1 MKKGQRPAD
10 AAAKFTDEHE
20 IYQMLAN
27 KEPSGSYLVS
37 KSGMWHGGIHITDT
51 GAGTQLDLN
60 QGVRCIA
67 DGHVIAYRVNRA
79 YPVSQVPASSNQPA
93 SQALYSTGFALVRH
107 TMEFPKG
114 KTFTFYSV
122 YMHLQ
127 AYDDYERDVGKSKP
141 SYWSTQFKV
150 TEHARDKPEV
160 SRTGSA
166 ADPGQQG
173 LTVRATPR
181 GGQRGGHAMAILPQG
196 ACVSIGEQ
204 QHGWGKI
211 TDVHGAQLYAPQA
224 GGVPPSTAVSGWIF
238 LGNENGGPL
247 VQAFMPDDTFD
258 RVVVT
263 ASTLDSAGDASAQ
276 GIPIKAGDLIGHL
289 GRYDSLNAGSSA
301 TRMAHIEAFCDDSV
315 QTFIDQ
321 SRTWIGAHGAH
332 KDDWTPLGLS
342 AEPTILRIDT
352 QTKLFHDA
360 EREGASAPMT
370 GVVQRWSLGELA
382 RDRNK
387 QHVEQNADR
396 TGRKVNWWRVGSAD
410 PRGQAIE
417 GWVREEAFAGGRV
430 TREFAQ
436 TWVDFSC
443 IDDAHDPAH
452 SMFATTQAWV
462 DYAGH
467 ANVPH
472 AKSLTKLSPMMRT
485 IYRVLFPQGDGSGA
499 ADDMCVSYAGESG
512 HYPWLMQRASRLIVK
527 HESEWAN
534 PDKWKQLY
542 AEIERVAGRTPQY
555 DEEQKRI
562 EKLVWWDEVK
572 AKVSGFP
579 GSDVFHINPIGLVA
593 NFEASNGCSCGCCYV
608 DKFKVSRWS
617 GQTVHYGP
625 VYWGGVSLEA
635 SPAMRCL
642 LSNGQMTQS
651 EHRILV
657 AMSKNEGKMDSV
669 QAYDSEIFTAGACQ
683 KTVNIRGAGEF
694 PIQVAEFKQEN
705 GAAYKRLFADC
716 GWSVEDTGSKSPIAT
731 MFYSDESLTGGTLI
745 TGRELYS
752 LVRTGCNAKAF
763 GHVVSNKPLASI
775 VNAVIDNEFQEKQV
789 KDFVRRLRL
798 VISIIPTGFTSTIG
812 DFCRNDLGRALA
824 LDQHV
829 NRPGNVADD
838 FGRALSDFFHAN
850 SSVANDPAKW
860 GAQHTAHEAALT
872 AAYAARRRMNDN
884 NTRYASLSGALSQ

>member
-1 MKKGQRPAD
+1 MPRSAPPDTKVKQISFGFPFLKKGQRPAD

-20 IYQMLAN
+20 VYQMLAN

-114 KTFTFYSV
+114 KIFTFYSV

-141 SYWSTQFKV
+141 LYWSTQFKV

-224 GGVPPSTAVSGWIF
+224 GGVPPSTAVGGWIF

-263 ASTLDSAGDASAQ
+263 ASTLDSAGDSSAQ
-276 GIPIKAGDLIGHL
+276 GTPIKAGDLIGHL

-342 AEPTILRIDT
+342 VEPTILRIDT

-467 ANVPH
+467 ANVPD

-572 AKVSGFP
+572 AKVPGFP

-593 NFEASNGCSCGCCYV
+593 NFFEGACACKGAELHIEALGRIAPQAGAAKLQEYLPALNKAFADFSLDTCITRAH
-608 DKFKVSRWS
+608 FIAQMLTES
-617 GQTVHYGP
+617 GQFRYTKELGTERKIYDPWRGRGLIQLTHKENYDLYGNYVHEDFT
-625 VYWGGVSLEA
+625 SSAAAMAKLETA
-635 SPAMRCL
+635 PHAM
-642 LSNGQMTQS
+642 LSAAWYYS
-651 EHRILV
+651 IHAAL
-657 AMSKNEGKMDSV
+657 
-669 QAYDSEIFTAGACQ
+669 
-683 KTVNIRGAGEF
+683 
-694 PIQVAEFKQEN
+694 AETGDNDDFIWVTRSIN
-705 GAAYKRLFADC
+705 GAFIGYDDRLNFLNRAIEVLGLQNCAKLNRDGKYLFEESKAYNEKRASFAW
-716 GWSVEDTGSKSPIAT
+716 GLW
-731 MFYSDESLTGGTLI
+731 
-745 TGRELYS
+745 
-752 LVRTGCNAKAF
+752 
-763 GHVVSNKPLASI
+763 H
-775 VNAVIDNEFQEKQV
+775 
-789 KDFVRRLRL
+789 
-798 VISIIPTGFTSTIG
+798 
-812 DFCRNDLGRALA
+812 
-824 LDQHV
+824 
-829 NRPGNVADD
+829 
-838 FGRALSDFFHAN
+838 
-850 SSVANDPAKW
+850 DPAKNKP
-860 GAQHTAHEAALT
+860 GIAKKDANEAIKGYSRYLEL
-872 AAYAARRRMNDN
+872 DN
-884 NTRYASLSGALSQ
+884 RAGKPLDKHGKFRDQGWYGIGKNICVRDVAETRINSLQPNH